1 MSTSTEA
8 HPKMTLDLPTRPPTE
23 CKVLVVDDD
32 PHVVEMFS
40 RYLARDGYQILAAYS
55 GLGALETTRAER
67 PDVVV
72 LDVLLPDADGIEV
85 CRHIKQAE
93 ETRFT
98 PVILVTG
105 VEPNQRLNG
114 LMAGADDFLR
124 KPLDPFELMVRVR
137 SLLRTKQLYDEV
149 EEQRRELEQRV
160 EQRTQELLAAHKR
173 LAELSEV
180 KYRVLALIS
189 HELRTPL
196 HHATLALDL
205 LRRESLDPEH
215 REAAFHEME
224 EAIGELIYRLDD
236 VEALSDPGDLN
247 LAPASVAALLMSAIE
262 QVRRLRR
269 GEHDVFVTDIPSDLP
284 PVMVDARLM
293 MRAIAHVIHNAAK
306 FGNGRPVAIRA
317 QEQEY
322 GVRVTVRDEGE
333 GIPPH
338 IRERLFEPLQSG
350 DDRTTRRYPGM
361 GIGLALVKA
370 VMDAHQAGLEIES
383 TPAVGTVVSL
393 TLPLAAL

>member
-1 MSTSTEA
+1 MSTSAEA
-8 HPKMTLDLPTRPPTE
+8 RPKMTLDLPTRPPAE

-32 PHVVEMFS
+32 PNIVDLFS
-40 RYLARDGYQILAAYS
+40 HYLVRDGYQVLAAYS
-55 GLGALETTRAER
+55 GRGALEMTRAER
-67 PDVVV
+67 PDVAV
-72 LDVLLPDADGIEV
+72 LDVLLPDVDGIEV

-137 SLLRTKQLYDEV
+137 SLLRTKQLHDEV
-149 EEQRRELEQRV
+149 EAQRRELERRV

-205 LRRESLDPEH
+205 MRQESLDAKQ
-215 REAAFHEME
+215 REAAFREME

-247 LAPASVAALLMSAIE
+247 LAPASVAVLLMSATE

-269 GEHDVFVTDIPSDLP
+269 REQDIFITDIPSDLP

-306 FGNGRPVAIRA
+306 FGNGKPILIRA
-317 QEQEY
+317 QAQEDS
-322 GVRVTVRDEGE
+322 VRVTVRDEGE
-333 GIPPH
+333 GIPAH
-338 IRERLFEPLQSG
+338 IRERLFEPLHSG
-350 DDRTTRRYPGM
+350 DAHTTRRHAGM

-370 VMDAHQAGLEIES
+370 VIDAHQAGLEIES
-383 TPAVGTVVSL
+383 TPGMGTVVSL
-393 TLPLAAL
+393 TLPLATL